1 MEDTYVM
8 RYKRLKDEYMNQR
21 LKKENYLK
29 MRTEEQERIEEI
41 HKRIDDKVLGK
52 KLLEDVTEDAR
63 NKSKEVLEAICNEIM
78 GMVLNDEQC
87 KATIDIKQKDGVP
100 AADMYLALANG
111 EKTNPALQNGGGV
124 RDLISLSIMLTMRE
138 ILGNNKAPLFLD
150 EPFKNLSLGYAG
162 KDTETLKKVIDRFG
176 VQTFMVTNERTMT
189 PCVSDKNFFIR
200 RKENVSYLEEIE

>member
-8 RYKRLKDEYMNQR
+8 KYKRLKDEYMNQR

-29 MRTEEQERIEEI
+29 MRAEEQEKIEEI
-41 HKRIDDKVLGK
+41 NKRIDNKVLGK
-52 KLLEDVTEDAR
+52 NLLEDVTEDAR
-63 NKSKEVLEAICNEIM
+63 NKSKEVLEDICNEILS
-78 GMVLNDEQC
+78 MVLNDEEC
-87 KATIDIKQKDGVP
+87 KAKIDIKQKDGVP
-100 AADMYLALANG
+100 AADMYLALENG

-162 KDTETLKKVIDRFG
+162 KDVETLKKVIERFG

-189 PCVSDKNFFIR
+189 PCVSDRNFYIKK
-200 RKENVSYLEEIE
+200 KESISYLEDVQ